1 MLRDVVERADAALAG
16 GDTAA
21 DLRFAHDGNLVPF
34 AALLGIEGASG
45 REANID
51 DFYKSWASFQVSP
64 MAGNIQFIFFRNP
77 ETGDVR
83 VRVLHNE
90 RDANLP
96 LAGGPYYPWKELK
109 RYCEALYGA
118 EN

>member
-1 MLRDVVERADAALAG
+1 MGTNV
-16 GDTAA
+16 
-21 DLRFAHDGNLVPF
+21 
-34 AALLGIEGASG
+34 
-45 REANID
+45 
-51 DFYKSWASFQVSP
+51 
-64 MAGNIQFIFFRNP
+64 QFIFFRNP

-109 RYCEALYGA
+109 KYCESLYGA